1 MFKLLTTG
9 DEFDVLGVYAKGK
22 NLKGIRFLLENKKTK
37 EQEIFF
43 IDDSTTSH
51 YSSPHP
57 FGIDFGFVSE
67 FKWVTKT
74 HIKNKNYNYYYID
87 NDITKL
93 EKELQRFRKYRTYWP
108 VKGELGA
115 FSTTFN
121 PYFLFNGKYY

>member
-22 NLKGIRFLLENKKTK
+22 NLKGIRFLLENKRTK

-51 YSSPHP
+51 YGSPHP

-87 NDITKL
+87 NDITKPMTHL
-93 EKELQRFRKYRTYWP
+93 LLLSPFIIIT
-108 VKGELGA
+108 LICGA
-115 FSTTFN
+115 VTVLYLIDKIIN
-121 PYFLFNGKYY
+121 E